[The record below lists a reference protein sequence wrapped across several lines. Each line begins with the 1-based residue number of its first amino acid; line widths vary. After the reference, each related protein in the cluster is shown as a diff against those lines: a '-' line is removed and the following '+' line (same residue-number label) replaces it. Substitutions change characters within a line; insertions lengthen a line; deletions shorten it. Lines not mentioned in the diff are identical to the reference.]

1 MAIATTTH
9 ALQRLDC
16 RWGQPEKGG
25 ELKRQTEYD
34 AGQRGSLASRAICDL
49 WAWGWWFV
57 PSWTRRSDV
66 AAGYP
71 GRCKVYRGK
80 VGCGR
85 DLSGCDVRRPNC
97 RCARTAQQD

>member
-34 AGQRGSLASRAICDL
+34 AGQRGSLASLAICDL
-49 WAWGWWFV
+49 WA
-57 PSWTRRSDV
+57 
-66 AAGYP
+66 
-71 GRCKVYRGK
+71 
-80 VGCGR
+80 
-85 DLSGCDVRRPNC
+85 
-97 RCARTAQQD
+97 